1 LADILSKNLKI
12 KHIIKMKKTIV
23 ILTLSL
29 LSNFAFSQDLKSSET
44 SKIETK
50 SIDQKLVGCWKGSE
64 VGQQKKG
71 LSKYWVSCRFENGTS
86 TLLFVA
92 IDKNGEVIQETENGK
107 WWIENGKYYEFH
119 NVSGMTDIYEYEVI
133 EDSVK
138 FNAIE
143 LMGKK
148 NPNYTFFDYK
158 IEED

>member
-1 LADILSKNLKI
+1 MKTNKNNLK
-12 KHIIKMKKTIV
+12 MRKTLL

-29 LSNFAFSQDLKSSET
+29 ITNFGFSQETEKIQNKSFDT
-44 SKIETK
+44 
-50 SIDQKLVGCWKGSE
+50 KLVGCWKGSE

-92 IDKNGEVIQETENGK
+92 IDKNGQVIQETENGK
-107 WWIENGKYYEFH
+107 WWVENGKYYEFH
-119 NVSGMTDIYEYEVI
+119 NISGMTDIYEYEII
-133 EDSVK
+133 ENSVK

-143 LMGKK
+143 LMGNK